1 MHGFANLFELT
12 GDRLLSVR
20 KDRDRS
26 DIGMRTAFPYVIG
39 HRNVARQN
47 HSAFGKSD
55 FKAAEVVFGN
65 GKRIAAD
72 LCIFRKVLT
81 EPLTSVGDAFCAK
94 THEFDAGAFKL
105 SCGLLPIATVGP
117 KKGAIG
123 RYDHAAVGSRKA
135 RKITQKHP
143 VFGQVFAQM
152 GISGCNEPG
161 V

>member
-1 MHGFANLFELT
+1 MGT
-12 GDRLLSVR
+12 V
-20 KDRDRS
+20 
-26 DIGMRTAFPYVIG
+26 FPYVIG
-39 HRNVARQN
+39 HGNVARQN

-55 FKAAEVVFGN
+55 FKATEVVFGN

-81 EPLTSVGDAFCAK
+81 EPLTSVGDAFRTE
-94 THEFDAGAFKL
+94 THELDSGVLKL
-105 SCGLLPIATVGP
+105 SCSLLPIATVGP
-117 KKGAIG
+117 KKGSIG